1 MNGKM
6 TVVKRVLL
14 PCMVIFSMFFI
25 AGCGDKPKDTAD
37 KAVLAYAELYTY
49 GDTDKTEA
57 TGMTKEQKEKI
68 SEALLSEADQMF
80 QSMMLTEDNAVAIT
94 NYYVADRKANMNLK
108 AKIKKD
114 DSENPVVELTATPV
128 DKKELNKIMEASEEL
143 VAMGVYI
150 GLSQQEGVDVRNDPV
165 YQQGA
170 MEALRKFIDEIPYD
184 TEKTLD
190 VPCEMVKS
198 DDGKTLHWAPKD
210 PKAIQKFLDGEK

>member
-1 MNGKM
+1 MSA
-6 TVVKRVLL
+6 RRLLL
-14 PCMVIFSMFFI
+14 PFVAILAMFLV

-37 KAVLAYAELYTY
+37 KAVLAYAELYAY

-68 SEALLSEADQMF
+68 SEALLTEVDQMF
-80 QSMMLTEDNAVAIT
+80 QSMMLSENNAVAVT

-108 AKIKKD
+108 AKVKKD

-128 DKKELNKIMEASEEL
+128 DKAELDKLLQTNEDLLAL
-143 VAMGVYI
+143 GVVL
-150 GLSQQEGVDVRNDPV
+150 GMAQQQGVDVRNDAS

-170 MEALRKFIDEIPYD
+170 MDVLRKFIDEIPYD
-184 TEKTLD
+184 EEKTLD
-190 VPCEMVKS
+190 VPCQLVKS